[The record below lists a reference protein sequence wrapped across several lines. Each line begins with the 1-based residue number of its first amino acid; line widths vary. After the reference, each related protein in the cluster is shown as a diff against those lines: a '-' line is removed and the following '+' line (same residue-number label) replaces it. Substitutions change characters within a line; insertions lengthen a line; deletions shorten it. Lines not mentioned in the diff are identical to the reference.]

1 MVLGGVALVGVGVYY
16 FANGWRA
23 GAFVLLFATAFGT
36 LLFGSGMLIRSGA
49 TRARLIVATVALGL
63 SSVLM
68 LGVWVVL
75 GPQPA
80 VFVVFLLPC
89 LAFSVS
95 LARLRKLGAGP
106 RT

>member
-63 SSVLM
+63 SS
-68 LGVWVVL
+68 GRS
-75 GPQPA
+75 PR
-80 VFVVFLLPC
+80 C
-89 LAFSVS
+89 LSCSFCHAWPFRS
-95 LARLRKLGAGP
+95 A
-106 RT
+106 